1 MFFPAQYCD
10 PFNVKLN
17 KSNIAEL
24 IKLKA
29 IKPNKGFFTSA
40 GIFVDG

>member
-1 MFFPAQYCD
+1 MKCY
-10 PFNVKLN
+10 N
-17 KSNIAEL
+17 KHSQIIEASNIAEL